1 MAAVGIDASGNC
13 GGQFYCRFNLEQIIR
28 LWLAEL
34 SWRCDRRS
42 DSGTDLGVFEAHG
55 IAEEI
60 K

>member
-13 GGQFYCRFNLEQIIR
+13 GDQFYCRVNLAQTIR
-28 LWLAEL
+28 LRLAEL
-34 SWRCDRRS
+34 PWRCDRRS
-42 DSGTDLGVFEAHG
+42 DSSTDLGVFEADG